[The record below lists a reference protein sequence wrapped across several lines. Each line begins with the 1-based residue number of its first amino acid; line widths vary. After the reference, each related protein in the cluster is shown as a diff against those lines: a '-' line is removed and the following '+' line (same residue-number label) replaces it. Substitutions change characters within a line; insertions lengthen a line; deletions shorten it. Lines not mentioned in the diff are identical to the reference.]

1 MTSTFTILYK
11 FRAEKGDF
19 HSVSFPGVA
28 SVKIVKERIC
38 SVKKILSSRVELGL
52 VGASTGVP
60 YAEENMFLQR
70 GTRLIVFRV
79 PPVISHEHRNKR
91 SRNTNQSFSTS
102 VFTFDVVDHDDPF
115 SVIRKLANPEDATNA
130 LSVEDTPQ
138 QSSFVTNERA
148 CLSKRYEAKGALQG
162 SQIPQKEASEAP
174 MKKRKRGLP
183 ATFRDQMFPSKSPP
197 STTSSVVINGTPS
210 VLPATGGLK
219 ALIRHGGGVSEYS

>member
-148 CLSKRYEAKGALQG
+148 CLSKHYEAKGSLER

-174 MKKRKRGLP
+174 MKKRKRGIP
-183 ATFRDQMFPSKSPP
+183 ATFRDQMFPPNPP
-197 STTSSVVINGTPS
+197 STSSVGINVATS
-210 VLPATGGLK
+210 LLPATGGLK
-219 ALIRHGGGVSEYS
+219 TLIRHGGGVSEYS